1 MTENSPPIA
10 GGQVFSTK
18 QASELTGIP
27 EATIRSWKQRGK
39 VAPQHFTKDEAGNT
53 LWTSAGLAE
62 IQRLSGATVSD
73 APTATP
79 NDAACNATIDDLL
92 NPLADALAVAWI
104 QQQLPHAVRAAI
116 VRLLTSSDEGDR
128 HRLQQ
133 IFESMNLTLTINAFN
148 SALHHAVAASQQSL
162 KESLKALEAAE

>member
-1 MTENSPPIA
+1 MTDSNAPPIV

-18 QASELTGIP
+18 QASELSGVS

-39 VAPQHFTKDEAGNT
+39 FSLSHCVKDGKET
-53 LWTSAGLAE
+53 LWTEAGILE

-73 APTATP
+73 AVIATP
-79 NDAACNATIDDLL
+79 NDADCNAMVNDLL
-92 NPLADALAVAWI
+92 NPLADALATAWI

-116 VRLLTSSDEGDR
+116 MRLLTSTDESDR

-133 IFESMNLTLTINAFN
+133 IFESMGLVLTSNALN
-148 SALHHAVAASQQSL
+148 AALHHGIAASQQSL
-162 KESLKALEAAE
+162 KALEAGQ